1 VASGYVLNYFP
12 HHDVS
17 FDEEWFLR
25 ILVPPIIF
33 EAALS
38 IDKRAFNRHIIPIMI
53 YSVGGTVLATVL
65 TAGIVHYG
73 TIALSPLC
81 AGIPMVE
88 ALTFGALISSIDPIA
103 VLSVL
108 SSMGI
113 TDTETIYVL
122 IFGESLLNDGV
133 AIVLFHTLVHF
144 LDENLVIDEEAIV
157 AGTIQFFAVAAGSL
171 TFGIAAGSLSTIFFW
186 LFHGCQ
192 TALVEVIMFFCW
204 ALLPYYI
211 CDGIGWSGIV
221 AAVAV
226 GFVMDIYILGEGP
239 GKHARQIS
247 TKDST
252 DGPSDEHIYERLPT
266 TEKRNKLTS
275 IQRKIFSS
283 EGHLSVES
291 RKHIGFVLEI
301 ISTSMETAIFAYLG
315 FFMFSYRYHWN
326 VYLVVIA
333 ITACLLSRAIMVPTM
348 SYLSNWL
355 ASIQHN
361 KHSICAF
368 CNEPI
373 GRALRP
379 KSSETTV
386 SSSTNGIY
394 IDNRM
399 KIALWFAGLR
409 GAMSFALVEHLPLY
423 DSFSGHGTRL
433 KPELKAMTSASI
445 MFTVFML
452 GGSTYYVM
460 RHLGIDPN
468 SDPINEN
475 ALFDPNTVPS
485 GMRKQSVNSYQEDDS
500 DEYDDTPD
508 DRSEDGIG
516 LIRM

>member
-1 VASGYVLNYFP
+1 LNYFP

-38 IDKRAFNRHIIPIMI
+38 IDKRAFNRHIIPIVMF
-53 YSVGGTVLATVL
+53 SVIGTVFATLL
-65 TAGIVHYG
+65 TASIVHY
-73 TIALSPLC
+73 TTVALGPTLC
-81 AGIPMVE
+81 PSIPMIE
-88 ALTFGALISSIDPIA
+88 AMTFGSLISSIDPIA

-144 LDENLVIDEEAIV
+144 LDENLVIDTEAIIT
-157 AGTIQFFAVAAGSL
+157 GTVQFFAVATGSL
-171 TFGIAAGSLSTIFFW
+171 TFGIVAGSLSTIYFW

-192 TALVEVIMFFCW
+192 TALIEVIMFFCW
-204 ALLPYYI
+204 AMLPYYV

-239 GKHARQIS
+239 GKHSRQIG
-247 TKDST
+247 TKDT
-252 DGPSDEHIYERLPT
+252 VDRPSDEHIYERIPIT
-266 TEKRNKLTS
+266 DKRRKLTTF
-275 IQRKIFSS
+275 QRNVFST
-283 EGHLSVES
+283 EGHLSLEA

-333 ITACLLSRAIMVPTM
+333 IIACLVSRAIMVPTM

-355 ASIQHN
+355 VRIQHN

-368 CNEPI
+368 CFEPSV

-379 KSSETTV
+379 RNKEDMTSSP
-386 SSSTNGIY
+386 SSIH
-394 IDNRM
+394 IDTKM

-409 GAMSFALVEHLPLY
+409 GAMSFALVEHVPMY
-423 DSFSGHGTRL
+423 DSLSGHGTRL

-445 MFTVFML
+445 MFTVFLL
-452 GGSTYYVM
+452 GGSTYYIM
-460 RHLGIDPN
+460 RHLGIDPSSDLLNDKGQFDLPN
-468 SDPINEN
+468 STMTKTP
-475 ALFDPNTVPS
+475 FT
-485 GMRKQSVNSYQEDDS
+485 RKQTLSTSEVDDDS
-500 DEYDDTPD
+500 DDYDDAGD
-508 DRSEDGIG
+508 DKSETGIG
-516 LIRM
+516 LIQL